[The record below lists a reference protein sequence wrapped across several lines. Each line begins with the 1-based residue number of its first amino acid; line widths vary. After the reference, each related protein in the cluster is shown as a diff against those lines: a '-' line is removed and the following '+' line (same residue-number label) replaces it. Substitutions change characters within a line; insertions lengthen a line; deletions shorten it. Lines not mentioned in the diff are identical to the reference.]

1 MAGKIVKAIGGVL
14 LAALLGWLALTAVYL
29 LPQEPMLLHA
39 KKNSAMLYA
48 LDDLGGVTYWVDHQT
63 VSSVNDAYTEGLM
76 VDTAL
81 FHGENVSWE
90 DALLNPRLTKK
101 KDHLF
106 THTAGADGTPASPYV
121 AHVEFPLDAL
131 RDILDGKT
139 DGMETA
145 YYPRYWNGYLLW
157 LKPLLYALPFGT
169 IRLLNMTLQIALA
182 FALFGLLRDRLGKLY
197 GWAFLLIYLMM
208 NPVTMALAFQTADM
222 FYLGALFTM
231 AMLYKEKWIA
241 EGKEIYIFTAAG
253 IATAYFDF
261 LTYPLFSYGIPM
273 TVALLLAHKKGLL
286 QKSFDGAKRV
296 VLGGIFWAIGY
307 GGMYMSKWAL
317 ATLMTDVNVFTDA
330 LTQLFYRMGNTQM
343 EADKPAIVDVG
354 NMLILNFVPLLKTP
368 ALLAFVLFAIG
379 LILLRLRKLKRKV
392 PLTSYGS
399 VALGLLLLCAS
410 PFVWYLVFLNHSYLH
425 FWFTFRELAIFAFAF
440 AALLIV
446 RTEEKGRDE

>member
-1 MAGKIVKAIGGVL
+1 MLWKLGKALAAVF
-14 LAALLGWLALTAVYL
+14 LAALLGWAALTMAYM
-29 LPQEPMLLHA
+29 LPGKPMLFHA
-39 KKNSAMLYA
+39 KDSGTVLHV
-48 LDDLGGVTYWVDHQT
+48 LDDIGGVTYWIDDQT
-63 VSSVNDAYTEGLM
+63 VSSINDVYTEALM
-76 VDTAL
+76 MNTAL
-81 FHGENVSWE
+81 FPGEKVPWE
-90 DALLNPRLTKK
+90 EALLNSRLTKK
-101 KDHLF
+101 KDQVF
-106 THTAGADGTPASPYV
+106 MHTAGADGTPASSYI
-121 AHVEFPLDAL
+121 AHVEYPLDAL
-131 RDILDGKT
+131 RGILADET
-139 DGMETA
+139 DELETA
-145 YYPRYWNGYLLW
+145 HYARYWNGYLLW
-157 LKPLLYALPFGT
+157 LKPLLYAFPFHT
-169 IRLLNMTLQIALA
+169 IRLLNMTLQIILA
-182 FALFGLLRDRLGKLY
+182 FALFGRLRDRLGKLY

-241 EGKEIYIFTAAG
+241 EGKEIYILTAAG

-307 GGMYMSKWAL
+307 GGMYISKWAL

-368 ALLAFVLFAIG
+368 ALLAFVFFVLA
-379 LILLRLRKLKRKV
+379 LILLRIRKLKRKV

-425 FWFTFRELAIFAFAF
+425 FWFTFRELTIFAFAF

>member
-131 RDILDGKT
+131 RDILGGKT

-145 YYPRYWNGYLLW
+145 YTRVTGM
-157 LKPLLYALPFGT
+157 AT
-169 IRLLNMTLQIALA
+169 C
-182 FALFGLLRDRLGKLY
+182 Y
-197 GWAFLLIYLMM
+197 G
-208 NPVTMALAFQTADM
+208 
-222 FYLGALFTM
+222 
-231 AMLYKEKWIA
+231 
-241 EGKEIYIFTAAG
+241 
-253 IATAYFDF
+253 
-261 LTYPLFSYGIPM
+261 
-273 TVALLLAHKKGLL
+273 
-286 QKSFDGAKRV
+286 
-296 VLGGIFWAIGY
+296 
-307 GGMYMSKWAL
+307 
-317 ATLMTDVNVFTDA
+317 
-330 LTQLFYRMGNTQM
+330 
-343 EADKPAIVDVG
+343 
-354 NMLILNFVPLLKTP
+354 
-368 ALLAFVLFAIG
+368 
-379 LILLRLRKLKRKV
+379 
-392 PLTSYGS
+392 
-399 VALGLLLLCAS
+399 
-410 PFVWYLVFLNHSYLH
+410 
-425 FWFTFRELAIFAFAF
+425 
-440 AALLIV
+440 
-446 RTEEKGRDE
+446 